1 MSEHTPH
8 TSGNDAPAAAADE
21 PVGAFHRSRYAQS
34 LNRGYSS
41 AMSRGL
47 ELAVTLVLMVGLG
60 WLVDRWFGTYPLFTI
75 VFSVVGFAGIGVKL
89 WLGYDLEMRKEEEGA
104 IWNRKP
110 GAAS

>member
-1 MSEHTPH
+1 MSDRTPH
-8 TSGNDAPAAAADE
+8 TSGNDAPAAAADA
-21 PVGAFHRSRYAQS
+21 PTGAFHRSRYAQS
-34 LNRGYSS
+34 MNRGYSS

-47 ELAVTLVLMVGLG
+47 ELTITLLLMVGVG
-60 WLVDRWFGTYPLFTI
+60 WGVDKIFGTYPLFTI
-75 VFSVVGFAGIGVKL
+75 VFSVVGFAGTGVKL